1 MCSTCND
8 PFHGLNDDL
17 DDAFSTDARHNAP
30 ADMTLARA
38 QQVKMHEE
46 KCKQC
51 GGSGRFISYAGRDC
65 GACFKCKGKGK
76 LYFRQSLEK
85 REQQAKQRENA
96 RDRKAR
102 EIREQ
107 VQVWATEN
115 QADYSWMAAK
125 RDSFEFAASMV
136 DALTKYG
143 SLTERQHATVT
154 RLRIADDER
163 NAKRAAEK
171 VEREASAP
179 VVTLAKIEEAFA
191 AAIGNGIKRPKL
203 RLDTFK
209 FSLAPAHGRN
219 AGAIYVVDAD
229 SDQYLGKIAEAK
241 FFRVRECTT
250 EQEARIVAAAAD
262 PHAAAIAY
270 GRRTGNC
277 CICGRELTNHASIDL
292 GIGPI
297 CAGRMGW

>member
-1 MCSTCND
+1 MCDSCND
-8 PFHGLNDDL
+8 PFHGLEDDL
-17 DDAFSTDARHNAP
+17 DDVFAPIADAQP

-46 KCKQC
+46 KCTSC
-51 GGSGRFISYAGRDC
+51 NGRGRFISYAGRDC
-65 GACFKCKGKGK
+65 GPCFKCKGKGVR
-76 LYFRQSLEK
+76 YFRQSLEK

-96 RDRKAR
+96 RERKAR

-115 QADYSWMAAK
+115 QADFVWLSSKAPT
-125 RDSFEFAASMV
+125 FEFAASMV
-136 DALTKYG
+136 EALTKYG

-154 RLRIADDER
+154 RLRIADEER

-171 VEREASAP
+171 IEREANAP

-191 AAIGNGIKRPKL
+191 SAIGNGIKRPKL

-229 SDQYLGKIAEAK
+229 SDQYLGKIAEGK

-250 EQEARIVAAAAD
+250 EQEERIVAVAAD
-262 PHAAAIAY
+262 PKAAAIAY
-270 GRRTGNC
+270 GQRTGNC
-277 CICGRELTNHASIDL
+277 CICGRELTNKESVEL